1 MERLEAN
8 TRHPSAKNIFEALK
22 EGNSD
27 ISLATVYNT
36 LGVLHRSKLIKVIEF
51 EGKENRYD
59 TNIEPHINLICIECG
74 SISDLEEGCPNS
86 PERVLEELGFD
97 VTDYRMEYYG
107 VCSRCRARKEIKEGR

>member
-1 MERLEAN
+1 ME
-8 TRHPSAKNIFEALK
+8 S
-22 EGNSD
+22 NSG

-36 LGVLHRSKLIKVIEF
+36 LGILHRSKLIKVIEF

-59 TNIEPHINLICIECG
+59 TNIAPHINLICTECG

-86 PERVLEELGFD
+86 PERVREELGFD

-107 VCSRCRARKEIKEGR
+107 VCVRCRARKEAMEGR